1 MGGEN
6 ESVLKADKKDV
17 VLKADDDPKNGNI
30 LQPDTIQSDPPIV
43 KPDQKAYNTSG
54 FPQQYQSIRQH
65 VSAGQVHFHDDS
77 NKLKASIPVADWYVI
92 LRQLKTM
99 TKYTYVDTDFNCTAT
114 FRPFI
119 NNGTF
124 EVAVELI
131 PIVVGERFKQLNALA
146 KR

>member
-6 ESVLKADKKDV
+6 ESVLKADKKDT
-17 VLKADDDPKNGNI
+17 VLKADDDPKMGTI
-30 LQPDTIQSDPPIV
+30 LQADAEQVDPPLV
-43 KPDQKAYNTSG
+43 KPQQKSYDAQG

-65 VSAGQVHFHDDS
+65 VSAGHVHLHDDT
-77 NKLKASIPVADWYVI
+77 NKLKVSIPVADWYII

-99 TKYTYVDTDFNCTAT
+99 TKYTYVDTDFNCTAN

-119 NNGTF
+119 NNGIF
-124 EVAVELI
+124 DVAIELV
-131 PIVVGERFKQLNALA
+131 PTVVGERFKQLTSVA